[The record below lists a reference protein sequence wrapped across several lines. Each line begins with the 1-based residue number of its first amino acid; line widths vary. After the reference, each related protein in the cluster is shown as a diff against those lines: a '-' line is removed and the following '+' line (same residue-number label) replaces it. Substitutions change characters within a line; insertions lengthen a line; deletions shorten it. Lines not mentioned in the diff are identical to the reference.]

1 LKIEMHEGVISLSGV
16 ITQNLWPVLA
26 PAVKFQLRQH
36 QAGIVLDCHGVQD
49 FNVVGSETLLEAGRY
64 VHAHSGQAV
73 LAHAPASVTE
83 LLRDVPDIS
92 KFLAWSVAE
101 GRERLGL
108 PRCSEGANTILVG
121 LLGTPVDSHA
131 IAMACQL
138 LTHSKVAERVLH
150 LAYLV
155 KITHEM
161 PLFSPDG
168 AHETLACESLEA
180 MGTYLREQN
189 ISMRIRVERSRHPA
203 QHLLDI
209 ATLAEPEQIILAL
222 PRDASEEDREFL
234 THILEHAT
242 SEVLVHWVPKE
253 KDGVSKGRNGS

>member
-26 PAVKFQLRQH
+26 PAVKFQLRQYKS
-36 QAGIVLDCHGVQD
+36 GIVLDCHGVQD
-49 FNVVGSETLLEAGRY
+49 FNAAGSETLLEAGRY
-64 VHAHSGQAV
+64 VHAHHGQV
-73 LAHAPASVTE
+73 LLAHAPPSVTE
-83 LLRDVPDIS
+83 AMREVPDIS
-92 KFLAWSVAE
+92 QLLPLAWSVAE

-108 PRCSEGANTILVG
+108 PRCPEGANTILVG
-121 LLGTPVDSHA
+121 LLGTSVDSHA

-138 LTHSKVAERVLH
+138 LTHSKTIERERVLH

-161 PLFSPDG
+161 PLISPDG
-168 AHETLACESLEA
+168 AQETLACESLEA
-180 MGTYLREQN
+180 MGNYLREQN

-209 ATLAEPEQIILAL
+209 AMLAEPEQIILAL
-222 PRDASEEDREFL
+222 PQNVNEEEKEFL
-234 THILEHAT
+234 THVLEHAT
-242 SEVLVHWVPKE
+242 SEVLVHWVPQGK
-253 KDGVSKGRNGS
+253 KSS